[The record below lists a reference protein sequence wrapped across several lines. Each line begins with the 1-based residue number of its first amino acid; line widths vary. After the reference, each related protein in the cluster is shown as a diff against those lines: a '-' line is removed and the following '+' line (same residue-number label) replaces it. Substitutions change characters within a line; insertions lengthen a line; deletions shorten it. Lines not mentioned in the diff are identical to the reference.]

1 MDYIESE
8 MRKRS
13 MKGAGEPRA
22 DLERRV
28 QNPADELFGV
38 AEKYRRLQEEAQQLV
53 PTKRSKPSSEGGS
66 TLSAA
71 MLSKVPEV
79 DLGGK

>member
-13 MKGAGEPRA
+13 MKGADEPRA

-53 PTKRSKPSSEGGS
+53 PTKRSKPSSDGGS

-79 DLGGK
+79 DLGVK

>member
-1 MDYIESE
+1 MEYVESE

-13 MKGAGEPRA
+13 MKGVDEPRA

-53 PTKRSKPSSEGGS
+53 SMKRSKPSSESGS

-79 DLGGK
+79 DLGVK

>member
-53 PTKRSKPSSEGGS
+53 PTKRSKPSSAGGS

-79 DLGGK
+79 DLGVK